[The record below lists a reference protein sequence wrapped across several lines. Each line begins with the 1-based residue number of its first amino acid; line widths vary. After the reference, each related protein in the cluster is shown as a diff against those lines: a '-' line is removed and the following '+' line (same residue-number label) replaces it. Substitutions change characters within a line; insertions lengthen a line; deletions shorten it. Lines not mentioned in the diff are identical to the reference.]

1 MAQFR
6 VVLDRVDL
14 SADQHA
20 ELDRA
25 LQRTT
30 LDFLAGLD
38 AKGDAEAY
46 YIPKIFRPP
55 LAGIWIREIVE
66 DGEIERFSSALD
78 LDGRLDELN
87 REIAGE

>member
-38 AKGDAEAY
+38 AKGDA
-46 YIPKIFRPP
+46 
-55 LAGIWIREIVE
+55 LAGIWIREILE
-66 DGEIERFSSALD
+66 DREIERFSSALD
-78 LDGRLDELN
+78 LDGRLQELN
-87 REIAGE
+87 REIAEG